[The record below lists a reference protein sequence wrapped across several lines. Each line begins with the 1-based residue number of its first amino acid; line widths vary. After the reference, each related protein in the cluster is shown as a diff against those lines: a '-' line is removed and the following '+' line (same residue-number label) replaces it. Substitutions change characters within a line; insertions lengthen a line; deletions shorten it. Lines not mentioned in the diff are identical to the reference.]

1 MSNYNNELEVAR
13 EAAQAASIIIK
24 EIQANHDF
32 EISFKGKN
40 DLVTDADVQAE
51 QRILEIVREAF
62 PEDQILAEESSTEQ
76 VLPIE
81 RTWLIDPIDG
91 TTNFAHGFPVFCVC
105 IGLWEK
111 QEAKMGLVLEVNR
124 DECFWA
130 LKGEG
135 AYLNDTPI
143 RVSGVEEPHHSMIG
157 TGFPY
162 NDMSLVQN
170 YLRFFEWLLYRT
182 QGVRRPGAA
191 SYDLCCVA
199 SGRFDGF
206 YEYALNPWDVAAAS
220 LIVQEAGGKVTDWRG
235 GDAWLFGERI
245 IAGNEA
251 IHGFLMNAIKE
262 HFSESEIRG

>member
-1 MSNYNNELEVAR
+1 MSDYTYELGIAK
-13 EAAQAASIIIK
+13 EAANAAAEIIK
-24 EIQANHDF
+24 GFQADHGF

-40 DLVTDADVQAE
+40 DLVTDADLKAE
-51 QRILEIVREAF
+51 EKILEIIQKAF
-62 PEDQILAEESSTEQ
+62 PNDQVLAEESSKEH
-76 VLPIE
+76 VLPVK

-91 TTNFAHGFPVFCVC
+91 TTNFAHGFPVFCVS
-105 IGLWEK
+105 IALWQN
-111 QEAKMGLVLEVNR
+111 QEAKLGLVLEVNR
-124 DECFWA
+124 DECFYA
-130 LKGEG
+130 LLGEG
-135 AYLNDTPI
+135 AYLNEKSI
-143 RVSGVEEPHHSMIG
+143 GVSQVTEPQYAMIG

-170 YLRFFEWLLYRT
+170 YLRLFEWLIHRT

-206 YEYALNPWDVAAAS
+206 YEYALNPWDVGAAA
-220 LIVQEAGGKVTDWRG
+220 LIVQEAGGKVTDWQG
-235 GDAWLFGERI
+235 GDNWLFGKRI

-251 IHGFLMNAIKE
+251 IHDFLMKAVKE